1 MPATISLSAM
11 DGTEKLALRV
21 KRILMDNKEDIK
33 SQAVVELIS
42 NGPIKITGNFVVK
55 DLKRDKEESPKEILL
70 CRCGRSLNKPYCDD
84 SHKK

>member
-1 MPATISLSAM
+1 M